1 MFSRSRKADRGPF
14 AVRRY
19 HRKGRGWEVDWEGQ
33 CGCSVPDTLPAT
45 FPWGHWLCHK
55 EDTPLETSLSHPAG
69 LGHAPCEG
77 CWWSGLWV
85 LGESPHPLVSEGLTV
100 CRLCGQTGRSVP
112 TRLHFWHLGL
122 RSVPSGRFRQDQPQG
137 NTPDTG
143 SLLPSLGTTP
153 PHGCS
158 HRSCVGRPGRGLCRL
173 EPGPQMSLWVSSLC
187 CPESQLHVSLWAEPG
202 GTSEPIPKL
211 GVLGTSHS
219 SYPTAPVPSSCSSES
234 FLRDTCP
241 AVLSAAYP
249 LLASGLCEVAP
260 VPLCS
265 PLPPA
270 CLSCRRCDIRVPC
283 LPATFAPQ
291 VQGPLLH
298 PAWQTVGQTIVL
310 QHTEPLG
317 LISNPQRL
325 LLPFLKV
332 SRSHSF

>member
-1 MFSRSRKADRGPF
+1 MQTVWANWALCADTASFLASGALVSAQRTVPTGP
-14 AVRRY
+14 APGKHARHWV
-19 HRKGRGWEVDWEGQ
+19 
-33 CGCSVPDTLPAT
+33 SPA
-45 FPWGHWLCHK
+45 FPGD
-55 EDTPLETSLSHPAG
+55 DTPPRVQ
-69 LGHAPCEG
+69 PQ
-77 CWWSGLWV
+77 V
-85 LGESPHPLVSEGLTV
+85 
-100 CRLCGQTGRSVP
+100 LCG
-112 TRLHFWHLGL
+112 
-122 RSVPSGRFRQDQPQG
+122 
-137 NTPDTG
+137 TPWE
-143 SLLPSLGTTP
+143 
-153 PHGCS
+153 
-158 HRSCVGRPGRGLCRL
+158 GLCRL
-173 EPGPQMSLWVSSLC
+173 EPGPQTSLWVSSLC

-219 SYPTAPVPSSCSSES
+219 SYPTSPVPSSCSSES

-298 PAWQTVGQTIVL
+298 AQHPAWQTVGQTIVL